1 MCQRNVAKYLLGP
14 DPVPEDVLEHDEE
27 VLQGNVVRVQLPPE
41 LQAALYH
48 LRMRTSDHV
57 SRNQTS
63 AANRSIGSP
72 TGFHKHGE
80 GPN

>member
-1 MCQRNVAKYLLGP
+1 MCQLNFAEYLLGP

-57 SRNQTS
+57 SRNQTEVVPQIDPS
-63 AANRSIGSP
+63 VKLYN
-72 TGFHKHGE
+72 HGE
-80 GPN
+80 GPY